1 MKDCFGKIIKDSGK
15 LDECR
20 TCEYLEECKAINWP
34 PSVPASEQ
42 DDTKEGFTE
51 IQQDI
56 QEK

>member
-34 PSVPASEQ
+34 PSAPENGQ
-42 DDTKEGFTE
+42 DGTRQGSAR